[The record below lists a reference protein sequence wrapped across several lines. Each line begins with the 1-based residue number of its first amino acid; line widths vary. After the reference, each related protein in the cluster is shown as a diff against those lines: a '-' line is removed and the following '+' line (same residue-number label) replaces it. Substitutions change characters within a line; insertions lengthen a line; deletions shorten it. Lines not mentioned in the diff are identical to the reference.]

1 MKEAKN
7 EIMDE
12 IVEKAVEEIIE
23 TKPVALGSKVKIKA
37 GIDKDLNGKEIS
49 NASKGKTFIVTM
61 VYKDANLIALENEKY
76 KLRGESLEI
85 VK

>member
-1 MKEAKN
+1 MRKDEN

-12 IVEKAVEEIIE
+12 IIEKAVEEIVE

-49 NASKGKTFIVTM
+49 NAAKIKTFIVTM
-61 VYKDANLIALENEKY
+61 VYENANLIALENEKY